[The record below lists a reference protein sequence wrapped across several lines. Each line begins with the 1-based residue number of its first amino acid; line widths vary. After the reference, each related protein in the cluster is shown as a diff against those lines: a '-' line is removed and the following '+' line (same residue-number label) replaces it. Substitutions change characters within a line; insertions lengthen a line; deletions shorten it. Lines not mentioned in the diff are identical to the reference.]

1 MNKRTTIIVV
11 AVLLAL
17 LALILF
23 GPRKVFKENI
33 EYDIRN
39 IVVNQTNHDYY
50 EDIVNVGLNELCIE
64 GEVVLIQFHRA
75 DEEIE
80 GLDLRGAIFTN
91 GQQYLINLYDLK
103 QREAIEVIA
112 HELIHLEQYRSK
124 RLVGTKDTIF
134 FEGVGYKKGQLP
146 AYRKRPWEAE
156 AFRRQVPLQKA
167 IQDIVLEYKE

>member
-1 MNKRTTIIVV
+1 MNKKIITIVV
-11 AVLLAL
+11 VVLLAL
-17 LALILF
+17 LALIVF
-23 GPRKVFKENI
+23 GPRKVFKEDI

-50 EDIVNVGLNELCIE
+50 EDIVNVGLNELCIV
-64 GEVVLIQFHRA
+64 GEVVLIRFYREDQ
-75 DEEIE
+75 ELE
-80 GLDLRGAIFTN
+80 GFDLRGAIFTN

-124 RLVGTKDTIF
+124 RLVGGKDSIF

-156 AFRRQVPLQKA
+156 AFRRQVTLQKA
-167 IQDIVLEYKE
+167 IEEVVLEYKE